1 MEKDVTRFLQCLELD
16 MVKEFL
22 RICTKYNLSYF
33 MAGGTFLGA
42 VRHKGFIPW
51 DDDVDIGMYRHDY
64 DKFLKI
70 AEAELSY
77 PYKIQ
82 TYRNTDSH
90 HYYFSHIV
98 DTRFKVRRLGS
109 LDKREEYVWIDIFP
123 YDGLPNGVT
132 GSLFYLRLLFCRFCY
147 HMANFDKINI
157 ARSDRAAW
165 QKIVLKILFVIHR
178 LCKFDK
184 DKWINKIDILLK
196 SNDLLNC
203 DRVMSFMGV
212 KLQKEIFPRNIYDNL
227 IDYTFEDM
235 NLKGPIDSNVVL
247 GQMYGEYMKL
257 PPENQR
263 KSHPLEILD
272 DAIKYH
278 LNRENRQEIL

>member
-278 LNRENRQEIL
+278 LNRENIQEIL

>member
-1 MEKDVTRFLQCLELD
+1 
-16 MVKEFL
+16 
-22 RICTKYNLSYF
+22 
-33 MAGGTFLGA
+33 
-42 VRHKGFIPW
+42 
-51 DDDVDIGMYRHDY
+51 
-64 DKFLKI
+64 
-70 AEAELSY
+70 
-77 PYKIQ
+77 
-82 TYRNTDSH
+82 
-90 HYYFSHIV
+90 
-98 DTRFKVRRLGS
+98 
-109 LDKREEYVWIDIFP
+109 
-123 YDGLPNGVT
+123 
-132 GSLFYLRLLFCRFCY
+132 
-147 HMANFDKINI
+147 MANFDKINI

-278 LNRENRQEIL
+278 LNRENIQEIL

>member
-16 MVKEFL
+16 MVKEFV

-235 NLKGPIDSNVVL
+235 NLKGPIDSL
-247 GQMYGEYMKL
+247 SL
-257 PPENQR
+257 I
-263 KSHPLEILD
+263 HI
-272 DAIKYH
+272 
-278 LNRENRQEIL
+278 

>member
-1 MEKDVTRFLQCLELD
+1 MPMDKDVTKFLQCLELD
-16 MVKEFL
+16 MVKEFV
-22 RICTKYNLSYF
+22 RICTKYNLNYF

-51 DDDVDIGMYRHDY
+51 DDDVDIGMYRNDY
-64 DKFLKI
+64 EKFLRI
-70 AEAELSY
+70 AETELNV

-82 TYRNTDSH
+82 TYQNTDSH

-98 DTRFKVRRLGS
+98 DTRYKVRRLGS

-123 YDGLPNGVT
+123 YDGLPNGIK
-132 GSLFYLRLLFCRFCY
+132 GNLFYLRLLFCRFCY

-157 ARSDRAAW
+157 ARTDRATW
-165 QKIVLKILFVIHR
+165 QKVALKLLFVFHR

-184 DKWINKIDILLK
+184 NKWIDKIDTLLK
-196 SNDLLNC
+196 SNDLQNC

-212 KLQKEIFPRNIYDNL
+212 KLQKEIFPRSVYDDL
-227 IDYTFEDM
+227 IEYTFEDI
-235 NLKGPIDSNVVL
+235 NLKGPEDSNTVL
-247 GQMYGEYMKL
+247 RQMYGEYMKL

-272 DAIKYH
+272 NAVNSI
-278 LNRENRQEIL
+278 

>member
-16 MVKEFL
+16 MVKEFV

-184 DKWINKIDILLK
+184 DKWINATLKAILAFEY
-196 SNDLLNC
+196 
-203 DRVMSFMGV
+203 VA
-212 KLQKEIFPRNIYDNL
+212 IYDNL

-278 LNRENRQEIL
+278 LNRENIQEIL